1 MSKNV
6 EMTLGI
12 SLVLSDIIQAIL
24 YQVKDVDGNKTVVER
39 ELPFRLKYRLN
50 KNSLILSKDRELFE
64 KKRLMLLAQYGE
76 PDESGDNVVIATEE
90 NMAKFK
96 ADLGAFLE
104 GTVSH
109 TVTGLDPYD
118 IDKVKDAD
126 IPVSSDAMK
135 LFIKY
140 LTEDGD
146 LEKELE
152 IEAHINLKTPS
163 VPKTET
169 PVVEEKAKEET
180 PEPKKTTAKK
190 STSSKKSSTAK
201 KTTTSKKSTKAKETA
216 E

>member
-24 YQVKDVDGNKTVVER
+24 YQVKEVDGNKTIVER

-50 KNSLILSKDRELFE
+50 KNSLVLSKDRELFE
-64 KKRLMLLAQYGE
+64 KKRLLLLAQCGE
-76 PDESGDNVVIATEE
+76 PDETGENVAIRSEE
-90 NMAKFK
+90 AMAKFK
-96 ADLGAFLE
+96 EELGVFLE

-109 TVTGLDPYD
+109 TITGLDPYD

-135 LFIKY
+135 LFIQY
-140 LTEDGD
+140 LTEDAD
-146 LEKELE
+146 LEKELS
-152 IEAHINLKTPS
+152 IETHVNIKTAA
-163 VPKTET
+163 
-169 PVVEEKAKEET
+169 PVAKEE
-180 PEPKKTTAKK
+180 PVAEEAPVEEAKAPAPKKTTKKSSSKK
-190 STSSKKSSTAK
+190 STSK
-201 KTTTSKKSTKAKETA
+201 KTTKAKETA